1 MRLISRLLLFWL
13 LALCCGPLAIA
24 QAADPMEVMQCI
36 PAEGPVESLQHFTIT
51 FGDMPVVVNEDSIP
65 TLRKGG
71 GATVAGHM
79 RAGDDGKSVVI
90 DFDET
95 FTASG
100 QYFLNLPPTSI
111 TVNGQRLLP
120 LTLRYS
126 IAGTMESFYEQI
138 TISPAEG
145 VLESLQYFTIS
156 LPEYVGEVEGRAT
169 LTNNSTQKTYH
180 ADLISVGFDVLAYLS
195 EEVTDPG
202 QYTLTV
208 PAGAIIIYSLDEDVH
223 ELSFNYTITG
233 NPVGWFYDAIT
244 IDPAEGP
251 VESLQHFTITL
262 PTDVDGIADGS
273 AATLTNVNTGTTF
286 SGSLQA
292 TGKTVNVELDE
303 AVTAAARYTLTIPA
317 GALIVNE
324 LGEEVRELNFN
335 YIIAEGEMPDYTIN
349 PAEGEVYLLQNFTIA
364 YGQDVV
370 VDEEAHPTLVNDET
384 GQVRLCN
391 LLEIGGNAMAY
402 MEYPLGEL
410 GSYTLTVPAG
420 CIMIEATGN
429 TNSEMVFHYT
439 IVEKETFIPTVIDDQ
454 PEGELRLYRRTGG
467 LVREVEK
474 ETIIDADEYPYEL
487 VFEEQEG
494 MLSIVFAPD
503 NKVYIQHP
511 VSWSYYYGWVEGTLS
526 EDGKT
531 ITVPMGQYIAYT
543 RSLEMAVQVG
553 VFVYDDYEH
562 TYFYD
567 ESIDELTY
575 AINDD
580 GSISMEST
588 NEYVILGTMNRAFGS
603 QFQYLDYEWLQ
614 AGDYESVYIPISDV
628 PQTPPEGLVTETYY
642 MTTANNDGYEW
653 DNYSAMVKMGFDG
666 DDAWIQ
672 GLSQY
677 LPQAWI
683 HGTRNGNTITFP
695 NTQLLGSYEELLYFK
710 CAEIDPTDGTTVQKD
725 MVLTFDGVDT
735 YTTFDYIYITADKDD
750 LYYINYYQGM
760 TLSKHPDALVD
771 VPDEMPT
778 EEYYYTYTTSYD
790 GVNEIEE
797 QIYVGIGHWGD
808 DIYIQGLW
816 NYLPDAWVKAHME
829 DGKLVLDLPQYLGKY
844 TEEYVGSYSMF
855 MIAFDE
861 WTGAVLPR
869 VTFDYDP
876 TTGVYSNPSSAYGVG
891 INKTG
896 YLNIQDFYDGVL
908 VPVNPP
914 SSVTTLQADKAQAVE
929 HYDLQGRRITDITS
943 AKGIIITRNADGTV
957 TKMLKN

>member
-1 MRLISRLLLFWL
+1 
-13 LALCCGPLAIA
+13 
-24 QAADPMEVMQCI
+24 
-36 PAEGPVESLQHFTIT
+36 
-51 FGDMPVVVNEDSIP
+51 
-65 TLRKGG
+65 
-71 GATVAGHM
+71 
-79 RAGDDGKSVVI
+79 
-90 DFDET
+90 
-95 FTASG
+95 
-100 QYFLNLPPTSI
+100 
-111 TVNGQRLLP
+111 
-120 LTLRYS
+120 
-126 IAGTMESFYEQI
+126 
-138 TISPAEG
+138 
-145 VLESLQYFTIS
+145 
-156 LPEYVGEVEGRAT
+156 
-169 LTNNSTQKTYH
+169 
-180 ADLISVGFDVLAYLS
+180 
-195 EEVTDPG
+195 
-202 QYTLTV
+202 
-208 PAGAIIIYSLDEDVH
+208 
-223 ELSFNYTITG
+223 
-233 NPVGWFYDAIT
+233 
-244 IDPAEGP
+244 
-251 VESLQHFTITL
+251 
-262 PTDVDGIADGS
+262 
-273 AATLTNVNTGTTF
+273 
-286 SGSLQA
+286 
-292 TGKTVNVELDE
+292 
-303 AVTAAARYTLTIPA
+303 
-317 GALIVNE
+317 
-324 LGEEVRELNFN
+324 
-335 YIIAEGEMPDYTIN
+335 
-349 PAEGEVYLLQNFTIA
+349 
-364 YGQDVV
+364 
-370 VDEEAHPTLVNDET
+370 
-384 GQVRLCN
+384 
-391 LLEIGGNAMAY
+391 
-402 MEYPLGEL
+402 
-410 GSYTLTVPAG
+410 
-420 CIMIEATGN
+420 
-429 TNSEMVFHYT
+429 
-439 IVEKETFIPTVIDDQ
+439 
-454 PEGELRLYRRTGG
+454 
-467 LVREVEK
+467 
-474 ETIIDADEYPYEL
+474 
-487 VFEEQEG
+487 
-494 MLSIVFAPD
+494 
-503 NKVYIQHP
+503 
-511 VSWSYYYGWVEGTLS
+511 
-526 EDGKT
+526 
-531 ITVPMGQYIAYT
+531 
-543 RSLEMAVQVG
+543 
-553 VFVYDDYEH
+553 
-562 TYFYD
+562 
-567 ESIDELTY
+567 
-575 AINDD
+575 
-580 GSISMEST
+580 
-588 NEYVILGTMNRAFGS
+588 
-603 QFQYLDYEWLQ
+603 LDYEWLQ